1 MDEENDYTKINYHQR
16 KYELELE
23 EKIVKML
30 KKAEVILKAGKE
42 KE

>member
-1 MDEENDYTKINYHQR
+1 MDEGKAYINIDFHQR
-16 KYELELE
+16 KHELELQ

-42 KE
+42 KV

>member
-1 MDEENDYTKINYHQR
+1 MDKEKADINIDYHQR
-16 KYELELE
+16 KHELELQ

-30 KKAEVILKAGKE
+30 KKAEVILKAGKG